1 MLYPEHLLDEIRQ
14 RTDIVDLISES
25 VQLKRSGKGYLGLC
39 PFHPDKKPSMNVNAE
54 LGIFKCFSCGKGGN
68 AFHFLMNKL
77 GLSFPEAIRMLA
89 DRAGVPLPEDEVKDP
104 EAQARHARKEAAY
117 LIMQKAE
124 SYYREQ
130 LKQFSGQQTYAYFM
144 RRGFDDDIQELF
156 GLGFSPDSWTQ
167 TLQFL
172 TSSGYS
178 EQAMEDAGLILRREK
193 DNSPYDRFR
202 GRAMFPVHDHLGKV
216 VGFGARRMVEDDA
229 QPKYINSPQ
238 SLIYDKS
245 RILYGLAQ
253 AKSSIRSLGYAILTE
268 GYADTISLVQAGFS
282 NTVASSGTALTT
294 EQLQLLS
301 RYSKKLYIVY
311 DGDAAGEQAAL
322 RGIDLAIEQGFDVRL
337 IALPEGEDPDS
348 FVRNR
353 GPESFRRAI
362 ELAMTIIQFKIESF
376 RKQGLLNSPAEKAQ
390 AIRSLIETVAKIPD
404 ILQHDFYIQQIA
416 DTLHL
421 SYGQISHLYDELR
434 KASLPTINANRNA
447 FAIQKKAIQQTDV
460 AQTTKQA
467 DLLQISVLPEEK
479 EILHLALTHEP
490 SLRALCIKLN
500 ITKQAF
506 ISEVAGKLYD
516 EIILA
521 YTQHG
526 SRPVHIVLSERNDLE
541 ETVREL
547 LMDILFGKVIASPK
561 WKEFNVKFPENIEER
576 LLVEALASLRLKH
589 LDIELNALRRQLQS
603 GLNQEDEMKI
613 VTSIQTLMQER
624 HDIPLKFHTSKL

>member
-1 MLYPEHLLDEIRQ
+1 MLYPEHLLDHIRQ
-14 RTDIVDLISES
+14 STEIVDLISES

-54 LGIFKCFSCGKGGN
+54 MGIFKCFSCGKGGN
-68 AFHFLMNKL
+68 AFHFVMSKF
-77 GLSFPEAIRMLA
+77 GLTFPEAIRMLA
-89 DRAGVPLPEDEVKDP
+89 DRAGIVLPEDEVKDP
-104 EAQARHARKEAAY
+104 EAQAKQSRKEAAY

-124 SYYREQ
+124 AYYRAQ
-130 LKQFSGQQTYAYFM
+130 LKQSGGQSTYAYFM
-144 RRGFDDDIQELF
+144 RRGFDDDMQELF
-156 GLGFSPDSWTQ
+156 GLGYAPDSWTQ
-167 TLQFL
+167 TLQYL
-172 TSSGYS
+172 GESGFS

-253 AKSSIRSLGYAILTE
+253 AKSTIRSLGFAILTE
-268 GYADTISLVQAGFS
+268 GYADTISLVQAGFG
-282 NTVASSGTALTT
+282 NTVASSGTALTI
-294 EQLQLLS
+294 EQLQLLA
-301 RYSKKLYIVY
+301 RYTKKLYIVY
-311 DGDAAGEQAAL
+311 DGDQAGEQAAL

-376 RKQGLLNSPAEKAQ
+376 KKQGMLNSPAEKAQ
-390 AIRSLIETVAKIPD
+390 SIRSLIETVAKIPD
-404 ILQHDFYIQQIA
+404 VLQHDFYIQQIA

-434 KASLPTINANRNA
+434 KAILPSAQTNRNA
-447 FAIQKKAIQQTDV
+447 FAIQKK
-460 AQTTKQA
+460 TTQSAEITEPQKVP
-467 DLLQISVLPEEK
+467 DFLQISVLPEEK

-506 ISEVAGKLYD
+506 ISEMAGALYE
-516 EIILA
+516 EIIQA

-526 SRPVHIVLSERNDLE
+526 SRPVHIVLSERNDLDE
-541 ETVREL
+541 PVREL

-576 LLVEALASLRLKH
+576 LLMEALASLRLKH
-589 LDIELNALRRQLQS
+589 LDMELNALRRQLQS
-603 GLNQEDEMKI
+603 GLNADEEMKVI
-613 VTSIQTLMQER
+613 AQIQLLMQER
-624 HDIPLKFHTSKL
+624 HDIPLKFHTSKY

>member
-1 MLYPEHLLDEIRQ
+1 
-14 RTDIVDLISES
+14 
-25 VQLKRSGKGYLGLC
+25 
-39 PFHPDKKPSMNVNAE
+39 
-54 LGIFKCFSCGKGGN
+54 
-68 AFHFLMNKL
+68 

-104 EAQARHARKEAAY
+104 EAQAKHARREAAY
-117 LIMQKAE
+117 LIMQKVEA
-124 SYYREQ
+124 YFREQ
-130 LKQFSGQQTYAYFM
+130 LKQTSGQQTYAYFM
-144 RRGFDDDIQELF
+144 RRGFDDEMQDIF
-156 GLGFSPDSWTQ
+156 GLGYSPDSWTQ
-167 TLQFL
+167 TLQYL
-172 TSSGYS
+172 TQAGFS

-238 SLIYDKS
+238 TLIYDKS

-253 AKSSIRSLGYAILTE
+253 AKSSIRSLGYALLTE

-282 NTVASSGTALTT
+282 NTVASSGTALTI

-301 RYSKKLYIVY
+301 RYSKKVYIVY

-337 IALPEGEDPDS
+337 IALPDGEDPDS

-376 RKQGLLNSPAEKAQ
+376 KKQGLLNSPAEKAQ

-434 KASLPTINANRNA
+434 KASLPSINANRQS
-447 FAIQKKAIQQTDV
+447 FAIQKKGAQQTDLI
-460 AQTTKQA
+460 QTRKEI
-467 DLLQISVLPEEK
+467 DPLQISVLPEEK

-490 SLRALCIKLN
+490 SLRALCVTLN

-506 ISEVAGKLYD
+506 ISESAGMLYD

-526 SRPVHIVLSERNDLE
+526 SRPVHIVLSEKNDLD

-547 LMDILFGKVIASPK
+547 LMEILFGKAIASPK

-603 GLNQEDEMKI
+603 GLNQEEEMKI
-613 VTSIQTLMQER
+613 VTLIQQLMQER
-624 HDIPLKFHTSKL
+624 HDIPLKFHTSKF

>member
-1 MLYPEHLLDEIRQ
+1 MVYPEHLLDEIRQ
-14 RTDIVDLISES
+14 RIDIVDLISES

-39 PFHPDKKPSMNVNAE
+39 PFHPDKKPSMNVNSD

-68 AFHFLMNKL
+68 AFHYVMNKF

-89 DRAGVPLPEDEVKDP
+89 DRAGVPLPEDEVRDP
-104 EAQARHARKEAAY
+104 EAQAKHARREAAY

-124 SYYREQ
+124 AYFRNQ
-130 LKQFSGQQTYAYFM
+130 LKQSSGQQTYAYFM
-144 RRGFDDDIQELF
+144 RRGFDDEIQDLF
-156 GLGFSPDSWTQ
+156 GLGYSPDSWTQ
-167 TLQFL
+167 TLQYL
-172 TSSGYS
+172 HSSGFS

-193 DNSPYDRFR
+193 DNAPYDRFR

-216 VGFGARRMVEDDA
+216 VGFGARRMAEDDA

-253 AKSSIRSLGYAILTE
+253 AKTAIRSLGYAILTE
-268 GYADTISLVQAGFS
+268 GYADTISLVQAGFH
-282 NTVASSGTALTT
+282 NTVASSGTALTI

-301 RYSKKLYIVY
+301 RYSKKVYIVY
-311 DGDAAGEQAAL
+311 DGDSAGEQAAL

-337 IALPEGEDPDS
+337 IALPDGEDPDS

-362 ELAMTIIQFKIESF
+362 DLAMTIIQYKIESF

-390 AIRSLIETVAKIPD
+390 SIRSLIDTVAKIPD

-434 KASLPTINANRNA
+434 RASLPTINANKNA
-447 FAIQKKAIQQTDV
+447 FAIQKKS
-460 AQTTKQA
+460 AQPSDQLQA
-467 DLLQISVLPEEK
+467 KRDIDPLQIQVLPEEK

-490 SLRALCIKLN
+490 SLRALCVKLN

-506 ISEVAGKLYD
+506 ISESAGKLYD
-516 EIILA
+516 EIIIA

-526 SRPVHIVLSERNDLE
+526 SRPVHIVLSEKNDLE
-541 ETVREL
+541 ESVREL

-561 WKEFNVKFPENIEER
+561 WKDFNVKFPENIEER

-589 LDIELNALRRQLQS
+589 LDRELNALRRQLQS
-603 GLNQEDEMKI
+603 GVSQEDEMNI
-613 VTSIQTLMQER
+613 IALIQQLMQER
-624 HDIPLKFHTSKL
+624 HDIPLKFHTSKF

>member
-14 RTDIVDLISES
+14 RIDIVDLISES

-39 PFHPDKKPSMNVNAE
+39 PFHPDKKPSMNVNSE

-68 AFHFLMNKL
+68 AFHYVMNKF

-104 EAQARHARKEAAY
+104 EAQAKHARREAAY
-117 LIMQKAE
+117 LIMQKVEA
-124 SYYREQ
+124 YFREQ
-130 LKQFSGQQTYAYFM
+130 LKQTSGQQTYAYFM
-144 RRGFDDDIQELF
+144 RRGFDDEIQDIF
-156 GLGFSPDSWTQ
+156 GLGYSPDSWTQ
-167 TLQFL
+167 TLQYL
-172 TSSGYS
+172 TQAGFS

-238 SLIYDKS
+238 TLIYDKS

-253 AKSSIRSLGYAILTE
+253 AKSSIRSLGYALLTE

-282 NTVASSGTALTT
+282 NTVASSGTALTI

-301 RYSKKLYIVY
+301 RYSKKVYIVY

-376 RKQGLLNSPAEKAQ
+376 KKQGLLNSPAEKAQ

-434 KASLPTINANRNA
+434 KASLPSINANRQS
-447 FAIQKKAIQQTDV
+447 FAQKKGAQQTDLI
-460 AQTTKQA
+460 QTRKEI
-467 DLLQISVLPEEK
+467 DPLQISVLPEEK

-490 SLRALCIKLN
+490 SLRALCVTLN

-506 ISEVAGKLYD
+506 ISESAVMLYD

-526 SRPVHIVLSERNDLE
+526 SRPVHIVLSEKNDLD

-547 LMDILFGKVIASPK
+547 LMEILFGKAIASPK

-603 GLNQEDEMKI
+603 GLNQEEEMKI
-613 VTSIQTLMQER
+613 VTLIQQLMQER
-624 HDIPLKFHTSKL
+624 HDIPLKFHTSKF

>member
-1 MLYPEHLLDEIRQ
+1 
-14 RTDIVDLISES
+14 
-25 VQLKRSGKGYLGLC
+25 
-39 PFHPDKKPSMNVNAE
+39 
-54 LGIFKCFSCGKGGN
+54 
-68 AFHFLMNKL
+68 MNKL

-130 LKQFSGQQTYAYFM
+130 LKQFSGQQTYSYFM

-156 GLGFSPDSWTQ
+156 SLGFSPDSWTQ

-404 ILQHDFYIQQIA
+404 ILQHDFYIQQIS

-434 KASLPTINANRNA
+434 KASLPSINANRNA

-460 AQTTKQA
+460 AQTTKQT
-467 DLLQISVLPEEK
+467 DLLQVSVLPEEK

-613 VTSIQTLMQER
+613 VTLIQTLMQER

>member
-1 MLYPEHLLDEIRQ
+1 MLYPEHLVDEIRQ

-25 VQLKRSGKGYLGLC
+25 VPLKRSGKGYLGLC
-39 PFHPDKKPSMNVNAE
+39 PFHPDKKPSMNVNSE

-68 AFHFLMNKL
+68 VFIYVMNKF

-89 DRAGVPLPEDEVKDP
+89 ERAGIPLPEDEVKDP
-104 EAQARHARKEAAY
+104 EAQAKHARKEAAY

-124 SYYREQ
+124 AYYRAQ
-130 LKQFSGQQTYAYFM
+130 LKQSAGQATYAYFM
-144 RRGFDDDIQELF
+144 RRGFDDEIQELF
-156 GLGFSPDSWTQ
+156 GLGYSPDSWTQ
-167 TLQFL
+167 TLQYL
-172 TSSGYS
+172 TQSGFS

-282 NTVASSGTALTT
+282 NTVASSGTALTSD
-294 EQLQLLS
+294 QLQLLS

-311 DGDAAGEQAAL
+311 DGDDAGEQAAL

-337 IALPEGEDPDS
+337 IALPDGEDPDS

-362 ELAMTIIQFKIESF
+362 ELALTIIQFKIESF
-376 RKQGLLNSPAEKAQ
+376 KKQGLLNSPAEKAH
-390 AIRSLIETVAKIPD
+390 AIRSLIETVSKIPD
-404 ILQHDFYIQQIA
+404 VLQHDFYIQQIA

-434 KASLPTINANRNA
+434 KVTLPALNSDRNQRAMQRKSISQSEHVQDQKEVHPLRITI
-447 FAIQKKAIQQTDV
+447 
-460 AQTTKQA
+460 
-467 DLLQISVLPEEK
+467 LPEEK

-490 SLRALCIKLN
+490 SLRALCIRLN
-500 ITKQAF
+500 ITRQAF
-506 ISEVAGKLYD
+506 ISESAQKLYD
-516 EIILA
+516 AIIVA

-526 SRPVHIVLSERNDLE
+526 SRPVHIVLTESNDLE
-541 ETVREL
+541 EDVREL
-547 LMDILFGKVIASPK
+547 LMEILFGKIITSPK
-561 WKEFNVKFPENIEER
+561 WKEFNVRLPENIEER
-576 LLVEALASLRLKH
+576 LLIESLASLRLKH
-589 LDIELNALRRQLQS
+589 LDMELNELRRRLQS
-603 GLNQEDEMKI
+603 GLNQEEEMNI
-613 VTSIQTLMQER
+613 VAMIQSLMQER
-624 HDIPLKFHTSKL
+624 HDIPLKFHTSKF